1 MSLGARS
8 PGRLGALPGQSLVM
22 VATGV
27 LIVTSLAL
35 VFGRGLAQPEVAAG
49 FGALIAVGEL
59 ARIKLPHG
67 RELAPVATAAGLAY
81 TFLVA
86 LGPTPTVHGPFQVI
100 VVTSAATLLGA
111 APHAA
116 AGRPIRL
123 YDMTRR
129 VLVVVLAALVFR
141 PFADELSPA
150 PAGRVWV
157 IVMLLT
163 VVVLAAG
170 LLEVVVTSVATAGL
184 AGSRLRATARDEVR
198 TYAPVGVA
206 VGASALLLSTA
217 ARALGWWAL
226 AVCVA
231 PLVVTQIAYRRYSGI
246 RATYLQTIRALSRVT
261 EVGGYVRPGHSRRVS
276 HLALLLGREVGLP
289 ERELPDLEYAALM
302 HDIGQLSLREPNPS
316 GATVHTPPTEQR
328 QIAELGA
335 EVVRQTG
342 VLDRVAD
349 IVAHQAD
356 HYDADAASPTGEAGV
371 ASEGPPLASR
381 IVRVANAYDDLTGG
395 ASDPRCVSEAVH
407 HIRHCG
413 GHGYDP
419 GVVEALARVVG
430 QRR

>member
-1 MSLGARS
+1 
-8 PGRLGALPGQSLVM
+8 M

-27 LIVTSLAL
+27 LTVTSVAL

-157 IVMLLT
+157 IILLAG
-163 VVVLAAG
+163 VVLAAG
-170 LLEVVVTSVATAGL
+170 LLEVVVTSVATAGF
-184 AGSRLRATARDEVR
+184 AGSRLRATARDEIR
-198 TYAPVGVA
+198 TYAPVGMA

-276 HLALLLGREVGLP
+276 HLALLLGREVGLA
-289 ERELPDLEYAALM
+289 ERELLDLEYAALM

-356 HYDADAASPTGEAGV
+356 PYDADAASPAREAGV
-371 ASEGPPLASR
+371 AGEGPPLASR

-395 ASDPRCVSEAVH
+395 ASDPRCVAEAVH
-407 HIRHCG
+407 HIRRCDE
-413 GHGYDP
+413 HGYDP